1 MKIENSP
8 IQILFLIIIVIS
20 LVTIILFFSSYRELS
35 FAQTV
40 PNGVD
45 NCSELANPE
54 QTDSDGDGI
63 GDTCDSGSDI
73 DGDGIPDGSFA
84 QTDDEEQDKLIV
96 KARIN
101 LTNIDLENTK
111 FIRVI
116 GFINGEESKQD
127 IPISS
132 IDKTKK
138 RLDVELKV
146 NRESDIVKADYN
158 DEFFV
163 CAYQVGNNTD
173 GVATNNLLPKFD
185 CNEGGLLHI
194 YTPTLI
200 NLFGLKSTAYSNSQA
215 VYAANLNA
223 TNNSNNNSD
232 TVAANLNAT
241 NNSNNNSDTVTIQVI
256 APLADR
262 KDIEKLTIAAMV
274 KGQIQSEVI
283 EDAQTELTNDYKI
296 KKIFTFDRNTDIGQI
311 QIGDR
316 FYVCVSSNDIPHE
329 DTQCGNRLI
338 KHFGINSLPAR
349 ELY

>member
-1 MKIENSP
+1 MRIENSP
-8 IQILFLIIIVIS
+8 IQILFIIINVIS
-20 LVTIILFFSSYRELS
+20 FVTIILFFSSYGEL
-35 FAQTV
+35 
-40 PNGVD
+40 
-45 NCSELANPE
+45 
-54 QTDSDGDGI
+54 
-63 GDTCDSGSDI
+63 
-73 DGDGIPDGSFA
+73 SFA

-116 GFINGEESKQD
+116 GFINGEENKQD

-138 RLDVELKV
+138 NLDVELKV

-163 CAYQVGNNTD
+163 CAYQIGNNTD

-185 CNEGGLLHI
+185 CREGGLLHI
-194 YTPTLI
+194 YSPTQI
-200 NLFGLKSTAYSNSQA
+200 NLFGLKSKAYSNSQA

-223 TNNSNNNSD
+223 TNNSNNS
-232 TVAANLNAT
+232 
-241 NNSNNNSDTVTIQVI
+241 SDTVTIQVI

-274 KGQIQSEVI
+274 KGQIQSDVI

-316 FYVCVSSNDIPHE
+316 YYVCVSSDDILHE
-329 DTQCGNRLI
+329 NTQCVKRLI
-338 KHFGINSLPAR
+338 KHFGINSLPAL
-349 ELY
+349 ELK